1 MGESPSEELKTALE
15 QASAYLDNGQYNDA
29 FLLLEKLEQ
38 QHPNSKDVSVLVSVA
53 EVCFA
58 ATKTSCSC
66 TKSQHRK
73 TLDWYCILKVEENA
87 EIDVVR
93 KRYRQLAL
101 LLHPDK
107 NKHPKAETAFKLVS
121 EAYACLSD
129 KRKRAV
135 YNIERSK
142 LLCKKC
148 QHMVQRTSSVS
159 GEVQLGQSHPKTS
172 RLFVKKDGNNSKRM
186 SDEEKLQMFRD
197 RARARVDSTAQAWQ
211 DRRARFKEELQVM
224 NNTFQSSRVDRKELP
239 TFQASECQFPS
250 YPHLRVPVERKG
262 SSDIPIFKDSE
273 DSFLWYNQARNAST
287 SEARSRCRGEK
298 LETPI
303 YEETLGK
310 KVPLAEIKR
319 NSNIFSKDLKEI
331 LRERLAFCREPSK
344 VPRNL
349 DGLLQKLKA
358 ENKYDTQYGVFRDS
372 DIRRRNKM
380 EESKNSINVK
390 NWYYKRGSETSDT
403 DDERDESFDCK
414 DQNSC
419 LRHTGEDWS
428 SNMQRMKLQQEC
440 KFNQPGKDSHSFADV
455 CDKTCRGV
463 GNIVSGENVKKSEE
477 LLKTLE
483 HLREEAKDV
492 AATLDKLRKNVG
504 SEEDHVVHNFFCRKL
519 PVAAGS

>member
-1 MGESPSEELKTALE
+1 MGEGPSEELKTALE
-15 QASAYLDNGQYNDA
+15 QVSAYLDKGKYDDA

-38 QHPNSKDVSVLVSVA
+38 QHPGSKDISVLVSVA

-66 TKSQHRK
+66 AKPQGRK
-73 TLDWYCILKVEENA
+73 TIDWYCILKVEENA

-93 KRYRQLAL
+93 RRYRQLAL

-129 KRKRAV
+129 KRKRAI
-135 YNIERSK
+135 YNVERKK

-148 QHMVQRTSSVS
+148 PHMVQRTSSIS
-159 GEVQLGQSHPKTS
+159 DEVQRGQSHSKTS
-172 RLFVKKDGNNSKRM
+172 RLHEKKDGNNSKRM
-186 SDEEKLQMFRD
+186 SDEEKLQMFRE

-211 DRRARFKEELQVM
+211 YRQARFKEELQVM
-224 NNTFQSSRVDRKELP
+224 NNTFQSSRVEKKEIP

-262 SSDIPIFKDSE
+262 NLDIPIFKDSE
-273 DSFLWYNQARNAST
+273 DRFLWCNQARNAST
-287 SEARSRCRGEK
+287 FEARSRCRGEK

-310 KVPLAEIKR
+310 KVPFAEIKR
-319 NSNIFSKDLKEI
+319 NIFGKDLKEI
-331 LRERLAFCREPSK
+331 LRERLSFRREPSK
-344 VPRNL
+344 VSRNL

-358 ENKYDTQYGVFRDS
+358 ESKHDTQCGVFRDS
-372 DIRRRNKM
+372 DIWRRNKM
-380 EESKNSINVK
+380 EDSKNSINVK

-403 DDERDESFDCK
+403 DDERDESFDCN
-414 DQNSC
+414 DQNSS
-419 LRHTGEDWS
+419 LRHIREDQFI
-428 SNMQRMKLQQEC
+428 NTQKKLQQES
-440 KFNQPGKDSHSFADV
+440 KFNQARKDSHSFPEVSDR
-455 CDKTCRGV
+455 TCRGV

-492 AATLDKLRKNVG
+492 AATLEKLRKSVS
-504 SEEDHVVHNFFCRKL
+504 SEEDNVVQKFFSQKL

>member
-1 MGESPSEELKTALE
+1 MGEGPSEELKTALE
-15 QASAYLDNGQYNDA
+15 QVSAYLDKGQYDDA
-29 FLLLEKLEQ
+29 FLLLERLEQ
-38 QHPNSKDVSVLVSVA
+38 QHPGSKDVSVLLSVVD
-53 EVCFA
+53 VCFA

-66 TKSQHRK
+66 AKPQDRK
-73 TLDWYCILKVEENA
+73 TIDWYCILKVEENA

-93 KRYRQLAL
+93 RRYRQLAL

-129 KRKRAV
+129 KRKRAI
-135 YNIERSK
+135 YNIERKK

-148 QHMVQRTSSVS
+148 ADMVQRTSSVS
-159 GEVQLGQSHPKTS
+159 DEVQLGQSHSKTS

-186 SDEEKLQMFRD
+186 SDEEKLQMFRE

-211 DRRARFKEELQVM
+211 NRRARFKEELQVM
-224 NNTFQSSRVDRKELP
+224 NNTFQSSRVEKKELP

-250 YPHLRVPVERKG
+250 YPHLRVPVERKA

-273 DSFLWYNQARNAST
+273 DRFLWCNQARNAST

-303 YEETLGK
+303 YEEPLGK
-310 KVPLAEIKR
+310 KVPFAEIKR
-319 NSNIFSKDLKEI
+319 NIFGKDLKEI
-331 LRERLAFCREPSK
+331 LRERLSFCREPSK

-358 ENKYDTQYGVFRDS
+358 ESKHDTQYGVFRDS
-372 DIRRRNKM
+372 DIWRRNKM
-380 EESKNSINVK
+380 EDSKNSINVK
-390 NWYYKRGSETSDT
+390 NWYYKRDSEISDT
-403 DDERDESFDCK
+403 DDERDESFDCN

-419 LRHTGEDWS
+419 LRHIREDQVINTQKKKS
-428 SNMQRMKLQQEC
+428 QQES
-440 KFNQPGKDSHSFADV
+440 KFNQARKDSHSFPEV
-455 CDKTCRGV
+455 CDRTCRGV

-492 AATLDKLRKNVG
+492 AETLEKLRKSVS
-504 SEEDHVVHNFFCRKL
+504 SEEDNVVQNFFSQKL